1 MNNLLSKDNLTVFTT
16 APTGLG
22 HIRVMD
28 ALRDGLPDNINVEE
42 LGIKNINAAKIHR
55 LGSILPVLQKITEFY
70 QTNPLV
76 EKIVAG
82 IFKTYHHIHSR
93 EIVNK
98 LKGLRKKYPDTK
110 KWLIVSTH
118 FAFAHEIEYVKHKL
132 EKQLNLQI
140 FLFVV
145 MTDDSPQRV
154 WVINNADI
162 IFSPSEKT
170 SLTIHSMLNSESQ
183 TKVVTISF
191 PVSPRLTQKLDKN
204 EFDRLSKQF
213 EPSSSEPLHIEIPI
227 SGAAVQLNFLSKL
240 IEALRNENYKFTV
253 VGQDSIYTKMFFGKL
268 RNNPNVQLA
277 IGANAKQTVNYYE
290 SLFYQPFRPGV
301 EITKPS
307 EQAFKSI
314 LKPTE
319 RGGVILLL
327 TNPVG
332 RQEKDNL
339 NFLLRHD
346 LVPDQKHQEKLFSIL
361 LTNHILTN
369 NELSYWTYR
378 ASHWRG
384 IRLPN
389 DPADAA
395 RYIINLKKS
404 GILLSM
410 LSYVSHKKKELTS
423 DGVKQIWQEID
434 AFLGKF

>member
-1 MNNLLSKDNLTVFTT
+1 
-16 APTGLG
+16 
-22 HIRVMD
+22 
-28 ALRDGLPDNINVEE
+28 
-42 LGIKNINAAKIHR
+42 
-55 LGSILPVLQKITEFY
+55 
-70 QTNPLV
+70 
-76 EKIVAG
+76 
-82 IFKTYHHIHSR
+82 
-93 EIVNK
+93 
-98 LKGLRKKYPDTK
+98 
-110 KWLIVSTH
+110 
-118 FAFAHEIEYVKHKL
+118 
-132 EKQLNLQI
+132 
-140 FLFVV
+140 
-145 MTDDSPQRV
+145 
-154 WVINNADI
+154 
-162 IFSPSEKT
+162 
-170 SLTIHSMLNSESQ
+170 
-183 TKVVTISF
+183 
-191 PVSPRLTQKLDKN
+191 
-204 EFDRLSKQF
+204 
-213 EPSSSEPLHIEIPI
+213 
-227 SGAAVQLNFLSKL
+227 
-240 IEALRNENYKFTV
+240 
-253 VGQDSIYTKMFFGKL
+253 MFFGKL